1 MLVFKINLKNSATPQ
16 VHIYRYNLFI
26 VLQCITIHIHGL
38 LSQPNKCS
46 LYYPLRVLKIATDR
60 DLLHTISIV
69 LTEYSGLY
77 NDLCCLQQYTLQSTV
92 HSWTIIMHLK
102 VGMQT
107 YNYRNTYK
115 LYASHLSHG
124 SSSH

>member
-1 MLVFKINLKNSATPQ
+1 MAYFPNPISA
-16 VHIYRYNLFI
+16 H
-26 VLQCITIHIHGL
+26 
-38 LSQPNKCS
+38 SK
-46 LYYPLRVLKIATDR
+46 RVLKIATDR

-69 LTEYSGLY
+69 FTEYSGLY

-92 HSWTIIMHLK
+92 HSWTIIMHRK

-115 LYASHLSHG
+115 IYASHLSHG
-124 SSSH
+124 FSSH

>member
-1 MLVFKINLKNSATPQ
+1 MLVFKINLNNSATPQ

-26 VLQCITIHIHGL
+26 FLLCITINIHGL

-46 LYYPLRVLKIATDR
+46 LYYAIRVLIIATDR
-60 DLLHTISIV
+60 DLLHTVSIV
-69 LTEYSGLY
+69 
-77 NDLCCLQQYTLQSTV
+77 NIDLCCLQQYTLQSTV
-92 HSWTIIMHLK
+92 HNWTIIMHLK

-115 LYASHLSHG
+115 IYSSHLSHG

>member
-1 MLVFKINLKNSATPQ
+1 MKI
-16 VHIYRYNLFI
+16 VVI
-26 VLQCITIHIHGL
+26 CW
-38 LSQPNKCS
+38 
-46 LYYPLRVLKIATDR
+46 
-60 DLLHTISIV
+60 LHNTISIV
-69 LTEYSGLY
+69 FTEYSGLY
-77 NDLCCLQQYTLQSTV
+77 NDLCCLQQNTLQSTV

-124 SSSH
+124 DVRTK

>member
-1 MLVFKINLKNSATPQ
+1 MAYFPNPISA
-16 VHIYRYNLFI
+16 HSII
-26 VLQCITIHIHGL
+26 
-38 LSQPNKCS
+38 
-46 LYYPLRVLKIATDR
+46 RVLKIATDR

-69 LTEYSGLY
+69 FTEYSGLY

-107 YNYRNTYK
+107 YNYRNTDK
-115 LYASHLSHG
+115 LYASHMSHG